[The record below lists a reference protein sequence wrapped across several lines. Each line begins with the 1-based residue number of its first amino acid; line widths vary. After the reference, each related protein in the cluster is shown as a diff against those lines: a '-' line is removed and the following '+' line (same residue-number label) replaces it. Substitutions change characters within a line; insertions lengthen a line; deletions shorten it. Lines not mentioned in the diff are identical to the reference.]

1 MVSVHHIP
9 TNKVADYWAGVE
21 PFIAKAA
28 KRYKS
33 QYDLEDVK
41 RSVVDGDAALWLV
54 THEGEPMAALV
65 TSEIIYPKRK
75 VFLIELVGGK
85 NASMWYYDTVKR
97 LAEIAKATGYDALES
112 TARAGWVKMARNCG
126 FKEVATVYE
135 MEL

>member
-1 MVSVHHIP
+1 MTLLHHIP
-9 TNKVADYWAGVE
+9 TNKVSEYWPVAE

-28 KRYKS
+28 NRYKDN
-33 QYDLEDVK
+33 YDLEDVK

-54 THEGEPMAALV
+54 THDNAPVAALV
-65 TSEIIYPKRK
+65 TSEDVYPKRK

-85 NASMWYYDTVKR
+85 NASMWYYDTVEQ
-97 LAEIAKATGYDALES
+97 LAEIAKCTGYDAIES
-112 TARAGWVKMARNCG
+112 TARAGWTKMAKDCG